1 MRPSPRRLPTAA
13 LTLAATLA
21 LGACADFSGIA
32 PQGSTLAPATLGLQA
47 PAPLAPSASDFDSQW
62 WRSFGDSALDALVT
76 QALQG
81 NPSLQTAAA
90 RVARAQALTE
100 VVGAADGVQ
109 SNAAADLS
117 RQRFSS
123 QGMYPPPLAGG
134 VYETANLQINVGY
147 EWDFFGK
154 NRAALDAAIG
164 QNQAAIA
171 ELQQARLLLSTQVT
185 RTYFALLR
193 LQAQKAVQQTYLAQR
208 EQANAIGRAR
218 RDAGLDSQQEFLS
231 GPITLAE
238 IRQQIEALQEQIAL
252 SRNSLA
258 ALCAVAPS
266 ALVQREAHLPA
277 APKAPVQDGVPLDLL
292 GRRPD
297 IVAARWRV
305 EAATS
310 DMAQA
315 KAQFYPNIS
324 IGGFVGLNSVGWN
337 NLTRGGSEQWGAG
350 PALRLPVFDSGRL
363 RAQLRGKAAEV
374 DGAIAAYNA
383 LVFEAVREVN
393 EQLISLRSIAQ
404 QEREQQAAQANA
416 QSLLHIA
423 QQRHKAGLLSQSAVI
438 QAQNALVAHQRQAID
453 LHARAL
459 DAHAQL
465 LRALGGGYS
474 APTAVAQAT
483 P

>member
-1 MRPSPRRLPTAA
+1 MPLSPVRLRFAA
-13 LTLAATLA
+13 LTLATVLA
-21 LGACADFSGIA
+21 LGGCADFSGIA
-32 PQGSTLAPATLGLQA
+32 PQGMAVAPATLGLQT
-47 PAPLAPSASDFDSQW
+47 PAPLALSASDFDSQW
-62 WRSFGDSALDALVT
+62 WRSFGDKGLDALVT

-81 NPSLQTAAA
+81 NPNLQAAAA
-90 RVARAQALTE
+90 RLARAQALTE
-100 VVGAADGVQ
+100 VVGAADGAQ
-109 SNAAADLS
+109 SNAAVDLS

-134 VYETANLQINVGY
+134 VYETANLQLNVGY

-164 QNQAAIA
+164 QHQAAIA
-171 ELQQARLLLSTQVT
+171 DLQQARLLLSTQVT
-185 RTYFALLR
+185 RSYFALLR
-193 LQAQKAVQQTYLAQR
+193 LQAQKALQQSYLAQR

-231 GPITLAE
+231 GPITLPE

-252 SRNSLA
+252 TRNSLA

-266 ALVQREAHLPA
+266 ALVVPEAQLQAVH
-277 APKAPVQDGVPLDLL
+277 KAPVQDSLPLDLL

-297 IVAARWRV
+297 IVAARWHI

-324 IGGFVGLNSVGWN
+324 MGGFVGLNSVGWSN
-337 NLTRGGSEQWGAG
+337 ITRGGSEQWGAG

-363 RAQLRGKAAEV
+363 RAQLRGKAADL
-374 DGAIAAYNA
+374 DGAIAAYNG
-383 LVFEAVREVN
+383 LVFEAAREVN
-393 EQLISLRSIAQ
+393 EQLISLRSLAQ
-404 QEREQQAAQANA
+404 QSREQQAAQANA
-416 QSLLHIA
+416 QGLLQIA
-423 QQRHKAGLLSQSAVI
+423 QQRHQAGLLSQSAVI
-438 QAQNALVAHQRQAID
+438 NAQNALVAHQRQAID
-453 LHARAL
+453 LHARTL
-459 DAHAQL
+459 DAQAQL

-474 APTAVAQAT
+474 APTSVAHAN

>member
-1 MRPSPRRLPTAA
+1 MRPSRAA
-13 LTLAATLA
+13 LTLAAIFT
-21 LGACADFSGIA
+21 LGACADFSGIG
-32 PQGSTLAPATLGLQA
+32 PQGAALAPATLGLQA
-47 PAPLAPSASDFDSQW
+47 PAPLALSASDFDSQW
-62 WRSFGDSALDALVT
+62 WRSFGDKGLDALVT

-81 NPSLQTAAA
+81 SPSLQVAAA

-100 VVGAADGVQ
+100 VLGAADGLQ
-109 SNAAADLS
+109 SSAAVDLS

-134 VYETANLQINVGY
+134 VYETANLQLNLGY

-185 RTYFALLR
+185 RSYFALLR
-193 LQAQKAVQQTYLAQR
+193 LQAQKALQQSFLAQR
-208 EQANAIGRAR
+208 EQAQAIGRAR
-218 RDAGLDSQQEFLS
+218 RDAGLDSQLEFLS
-231 GPITLAE
+231 GPITLPE
-238 IRQQIEALQEQIAL
+238 IRQQIEALQEQIAVT
-252 SRNSLA
+252 RNSLA

-266 ALVQREAHLPA
+266 ALVMPEARIEA
-277 APKAPVQDGVPLDLL
+277 VRKAPVQESLPLDLL

-297 IVAARWRV
+297 IVAARWRI
-305 EAATS
+305 EATTS
-310 DMAQA
+310 DMAQT

-324 IGGFVGLNSVGWN
+324 IGGFVGLNSVGWSN
-337 NLTRGGSEQWGAG
+337 ITRSGSEQWGAG

-363 RAQLRGKAAEV
+363 RAQLRGKAADL
-374 DGAIAAYNA
+374 DGAIAAYNG

-404 QEREQQAAQANA
+404 QQREQQTAQVNA
-416 QSLLHIA
+416 QSLLQIA
-423 QQRHKAGLLSQSAVI
+423 QQRHEAGLLAQSAVI
-438 QAQNALVAHQRQAID
+438 NAQNALVAHQRQAID
-453 LHARAL
+453 LQARAL
-459 DAHAQL
+459 DVQAQL

-474 APTAVAQAT
+474 APTSVAQAT